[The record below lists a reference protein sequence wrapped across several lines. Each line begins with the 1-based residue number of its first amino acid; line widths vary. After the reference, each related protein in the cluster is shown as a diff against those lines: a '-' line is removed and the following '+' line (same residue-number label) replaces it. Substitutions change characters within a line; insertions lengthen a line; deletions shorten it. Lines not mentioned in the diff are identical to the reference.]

1 MVYMIQHQSA
11 AFADGTPGD
20 GMVWIAGDFYDFTV
34 FNVQQDTTSRMAKAA
49 ITSANFAKGT
59 PLLQKSEAFSLR
71 DSKGEAVVGYCDP
84 LILRRLGA
92 SGFPEG

>member
-1 MVYMIQHQSA
+1 VS
-11 AFADGTPGD
+11 
-20 GMVWIAGDFYDFTV
+20 DF
-34 FNVQQDTTSRMAKAA
+34 
-49 ITSANFAKGT
+49 INFSGKINKNGFT